1 MPVSGRDGMMGKR
14 IGLPGEKP
22 DPLASTEAQRIQE
35 RYERR
40 ANLGKHT
47 LYNPL
52 NSTVYLG
59 LQERERALIRWV
71 KRAGIAPVE
80 EKKVLEIGCGSGGN
94 LLQLIR
100 LGFRPENIVGNE
112 LLPERA
118 ETARRLLPCSTQVTE
133 GDASELDYPEHS
145 FDVVLQFTV
154 FSSLLDDAFQLKLAS
169 RIWSLVK
176 PDGGV
181 LWYDFTFNNPR
192 NPDVRGV
199 SMARIQQLFPDGDI
213 TAWRLTLAPPIS
225 RLVTR
230 VHPCLY
236 SLFNFFPFLRTH
248 LLCWIK
254 KTGEGTGRHANA

>member
-1 MPVSGRDGMMGKR
+1 MDDHISPLGGKQ
-14 IGLPGEKP
+14 GPP
-22 DPLASTEAQRIQE
+22 ASTETE
-35 RYERR
+35 RVRVRYDRR
-40 ANLGKHT
+40 FQLGKDT
-47 LYNPL
+47 IYNPL
-52 NSTVYLG
+52 NPPVYLG
-59 LQERERALIRWV
+59 LQERERALVRWI
-71 KRAGIAPVE
+71 KRADIVPLE
-80 EKKVLEIGCGSGGN
+80 EKRVLEIGCGSGGN

-118 ETARRLLPCSTQVTE
+118 ASARRRLPIVTQVIE
-133 GDASELDYPEHS
+133 GDASELDFQGHS
-145 FDVVLQFTV
+145 FDIVLQFTV
-154 FSSLLDDAFQLKLAS
+154 FSSLLDDAFQKKLAA

-176 PDGGV
+176 LGGGV

-199 SMARIQQLFPDGDI
+199 PMERIRQLFPDGEI

-236 SLFNFFPFLRTH
+236 TLFNLVPLLRTH

-254 KTGEGTGRHANA
+254 KSGQGTESPIFD